1 MNLSTDPAAVAA
13 LEMQKKFAKRW
24 RELGTAPSTT
34 IKVLP
39 SVEDA
44 IEYIRSL
51 KQQGEPKVHV
61 FITGSV
67 HLVGRALGILEGVE
81 AL

>member
-1 MNLSTDPAAVAA
+1 
-13 LEMQKKFAKRW
+13 MQKSFVEQWKALNPLSNTK
-24 RELGTAPSTT
+24 T
-34 IKVLP
+34 IVLP

-44 IEYIRSL
+44 LQYARGVS
-51 KQQGEPKVHV
+51 GEAGEEEGKKIQV

-67 HLVGRALGILEGVE
+67 HLVGRALGTLEGVD